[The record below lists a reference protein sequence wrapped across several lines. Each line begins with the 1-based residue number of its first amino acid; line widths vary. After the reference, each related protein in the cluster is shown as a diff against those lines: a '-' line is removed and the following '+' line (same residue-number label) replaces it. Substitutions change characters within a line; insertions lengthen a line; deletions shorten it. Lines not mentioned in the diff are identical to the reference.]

1 MAVSTAHPVAFVGL
15 GSMGLPMARNLV
27 RHGFPVRGFDVRA
40 EGRSAFA
47 QSGGTPAATI
57 AEVADGAGT
66 LVLMV
71 VNADQAEAVLFG
83 EGALE
88 RLSADAAVVLMAT
101 CPPASVAAL
110 AKRVT
115 ATGRAFVD
123 APSPAGSSAPRPG
136 R

>member
-1 MAVSTAHPVAFVGL
+1 
-15 GSMGLPMARNLV
+15 
-27 RHGFPVRGFDVRA
+27 
-40 EGRSAFA
+40 
-47 QSGGTPAATI
+47 
-57 AEVADGAGT
+57 
-66 LVLMV
+66 MV

-110 AKRVT
+110 AKRVNSDRP
-115 ATGRAFVD
+115 GRIRRR
-123 APSPAGSSAPRPG
+123 SRLPAGSSAPRPG